1 MSDPVRVA
9 VIEDDVSMRRAL
21 ERLLTAS
28 GFEPV
33 GCSSAE
39 EFLRTIDQR
48 GVDCIV
54 ADVQLPRLDGLGLQ
68 ARLKQLAPD
77 AALVFVTGHGN
88 LALAMRAMKQGAVDF
103 LEKPVDDESLISAV
117 RNGVERSRR
126 QRSERARRIELEARF
141 NQLSKR
147 EREVF
152 ALITKGLLNKQ
163 AGFELGTTE
172 RTIKA
177 HRARVTE
184 KMGADSLAELV
195 RMAEVLG
202 IHHD

>member
-21 ERLLTAS
+21 ERLLTSA
-28 GFEPV
+28 GFEAAV
-33 GCSSAE
+33 YESAE
-39 EFLRTIDQR
+39 DFLRTIDQR
-48 GVDCIV
+48 RVDCVV

-68 ARLKQLAPD
+68 ARLKELAPD

-88 LALAMRAMKQGAVDF
+88 LAVAMRAMKQGAVDF
-103 LEKPVDDESLISAV
+103 LEKPIDDQSLITAI
-117 RNGVERSRR
+117 RNGTERSRR
-126 QRSERARRIELEARF
+126 QHQQRSRKIELEARF

-202 IHHD
+202 IHED